1 MILRQDEAGRARLQ
15 EAPGQEL
22 QELGRAAADEDVFA
36 GGAVVGSDLAA
47 DGVGVVVAVP
57 GGEAVGRN
65 GGERLGGGSEWILV
79 EADPDGALGEASL
92 GEGRD

>member
-1 MILRQDEAGRARLQ
+1 M
-15 EAPGQEL
+15 
-22 QELGRAAADEDVFA
+22 FA

-65 GGERLGGGSEWILV
+65 GGERLGGRSEGILV
-79 EADPDGALGEASL
+79 EADPDRALGEAAL